1 MEKKT
6 KICAFSDMHGKLDFE
21 IEPVDI
27 VLICGDIIPLTYQ
40 RNNNLSKLWLEED
53 FIPWCNDLPCE
64 RVFLIAGNHDF
75 YLERKPDEVKELFD
89 KEEKITYLNCEF
101 AEHNGLTIYGTP
113 LCHIFYNWAFMIPD
127 EDQDKI
133 YDEEVKTGKKIDILM
148 SHDAPYG
155 VSDVLLQKDCPW
167 ATGEHIGNKPL
178 ARFIE
183 QVVPKINL
191 HGHLHSTNHEK
202 EMHGDTEVYNVSL
215 LDENYRMVYNPQYFE
230 I

>member
-1 MEKKT
+1 
-6 KICAFSDMHGKLDFE
+6 
-21 IEPVDI
+21 
-27 VLICGDIIPLTYQ
+27 
-40 RNNNLSKLWLEED
+40 
-53 FIPWCNDLPCE
+53 
-64 RVFLIAGNHDF
+64 
-75 YLERKPDEVKELFD
+75 
-89 KEEKITYLNCEF
+89 
-101 AEHNGLTIYGTP
+101 
-113 LCHIFYNWAFMIPD
+113 MIPD
-127 EDQDKI
+127 DDQDKI

-183 QVVPKINL
+183 RTQPRIVVK
-191 HGHLHSTNHEK
+191 GHLHSTNREV
-202 EMHGDTEVYNVSL
+202 EYLGDSKVFSVSL